1 MKDKSVRHMLYV
13 IVAAIIATGITL
25 ITGIGNLAGIT
36 GMILLWGTVVL
47 DTTAVG
53 FLISLGVM
61 AFTKHDF
68 RDLIMPTVP
77 LIIIVILILQMIAES
92 HTFMGNLGMGILFW
106 FFIIP
111 MIITF
116 IIWTAVLIVKIIK
129 RLKTVP
135 QE

>member
-1 MKDKSVRHMLYV
+1 MKDKSIRHMLYV

-25 ITGIGNLAGIT
+25 ITGIGNLDGIT
-36 GMILLWGTVVL
+36 GMILLWGTVIL

-53 FLISLGVM
+53 FLISLGVL

-68 RDLIMPTVP
+68 RDLIMPTT
-77 LIIIVILILQMIAES
+77 IVILILQMIAES
-92 HTFMGNLGMGILFW
+92 HTFMGNIGMGVIFW
-106 FFIIP
+106 FFMIP
-111 MIITF
+111 VIITF
-116 IIWTAVLIVKIIK
+116 IIWTTVLIVKVIK